1 MDEAQV
7 FVRAKMEELKR
18 KLGKASAEEA
28 QKRIAVLDALRD
40 ELIEAHEEIDQARS
54 LPIRRSQRSHA
65 HARL

>member
-1 MDEAQV
+1 
-7 FVRAKMEELKR
+7 MEELKR